1 MHFDNEHGHALAL
14 VVMVLTVLMVISVG
28 LAELGVRAA
37 DQSRARTAADAVALA
52 AASGGFEAG
61 RRLAAANH
69 ATVTAMTFDGH
80 VVRATVQV
88 GSMTATAAA
97 TLIEAR

>member
-14 VVMVLTVLMVISVG
+14 VVMVLSVLMVISVG

-69 ATVTAMTFDGH
+69 ATVTRLTFDGG
-80 VVRATVQV
+80 VARATVQV

-97 TLIEAR
+97 ILIEAR